1 MEVLYLRDRDKSL
14 FTRYENAL
22 SDGACYADVWN
33 SIWIRSVSDISD
45 NYDKRVYAEYPLL
58 DQLVAKRIKAYLDVE
73 NGEYLSEEFST
84 ERLKFKRFD
93 AFAKNAII
101 DIANNDDSFKFFNP
115 TGLSND
121 AIFESATSE
130 LNYYAIWKNDSIIGV
145 LVINTIELV
154 DSWTIAYYIIPS
166 ARNNGYAKEALYG
179 VIDMIRRHKIF
190 DLQQTG
196 LDDVFIKVFNC
207 KCLKAFKVDCN
218 NVASIKL
225 LESVGFSLE
234 ENIGNKKVYKFII

>member
-84 ERLKFKRFD
+84 EHLKFKRFD

-101 DIANNDDSFKFFNP
+101 DIANNDDSFKFFNQ

-190 DLQQTG
+190 DLQQTD
-196 LDDVFIKVFNC
+196 LNDVFKKVVGC
-207 KCLKAFKVDCN
+207 KCIKALMVDCA

-225 LESVGFSLE
+225 LESIGFSLE
-234 ENIGNKKVYKFII
+234 ENKGNKRIYKMFM

>member
-22 SDGACYADVWN
+22 SDDACYADVWN

-101 DIANNDDSFKFFNP
+101 DIANNDDSFKFFNQ
-115 TGLSND
+115 TGLSNT
-121 AIFESATSE
+121 ALFESATKE

-145 LVINTIELV
+145 IVVNTIELA
-154 DSWTIAYYIIPS
+154 DSWTIAYYIVPS

-179 VIDMIRRHKIF
+179 IIDMIRRHKIF
-190 DLQQTG
+190 DLQQTD
-196 LDDVFIKVFNC
+196 LNDVFKKVVGC
-207 KCLKAFKVDCN
+207 KCIKALMVDCA

-225 LESVGFSLE
+225 LESIGFSLE
-234 ENIGNKKVYKFII
+234 ENKGNKRIYKMLM

>member
-101 DIANNDDSFKFFNP
+101 D
-115 TGLSND
+115 
-121 AIFESATSE
+121 
-130 LNYYAIWKNDSIIGV
+130 
-145 LVINTIELV
+145 
-154 DSWTIAYYIIPS
+154 
-166 ARNNGYAKEALYG
+166 
-179 VIDMIRRHKIF
+179 
-190 DLQQTG
+190 
-196 LDDVFIKVFNC
+196 
-207 KCLKAFKVDCN
+207 
-218 NVASIKL
+218 
-225 LESVGFSLE
+225 
-234 ENIGNKKVYKFII
+234 VYKRQ

>member
-1 MEVLYLRDRDKSL
+1 MEVVYLRDRDKSL

-93 AFAKNAII
+93 AFAKMQLSILQI
-101 DIANNDDSFKFFNP
+101 MTIRLSFQ
-115 TGLSND
+115 SNR
-121 AIFESATSE
+121 
-130 LNYYAIWKNDSIIGV
+130 
-145 LVINTIELV
+145 LVKRR
-154 DSWTIAYYIIPS
+154 YI
-166 ARNNGYAKEALYG
+166 
-179 VIDMIRRHKIF
+179 
-190 DLQQTG
+190 
-196 LDDVFIKVFNC
+196 
-207 KCLKAFKVDCN
+207 
-218 NVASIKL
+218 
-225 LESVGFSLE
+225 
-234 ENIGNKKVYKFII
+234 

>member
-101 DIANNDDSFKFFNP
+101 DIANNDDSFKFFNQ
-115 TGLSND
+115 TGLSNT
-121 AIFESATSE
+121 ALFESATKE

-145 LVINTIELV
+145 IVVNTIELA

-190 DLQQTG
+190 DLQQTD
-196 LDDVFIKVFNC
+196 LNDVFKKVVGC
-207 KCLKAFKVDCN
+207 KCIKALMVDCA

-225 LESVGFSLE
+225 LESIGFSLE
-234 ENIGNKKVYKFII
+234 ENKGNKRIYKMFM

>member
-14 FTRYENAL
+14 FARYENAL
-22 SDGACYADVWN
+22 SENACYADIWN
-33 SIWIRSVSDISD
+33 SVWIRSVSDIAL

-58 DQLVAKRIKAYLDVE
+58 DQLVANRIKAYQYVE
-73 NGEYLSEEFST
+73 NGGYLSEEFST
-84 ERLKFKRFD
+84 KRLSFKRFD
-93 AFAKNAII
+93 VIAKNAII
-101 DIANNDDSFKFFNP
+101 DIANDDDSFNFYNQM
-115 TGLSND
+115 GVSNT
-121 AIFESATSE
+121 ALFESATKE

-145 LVINTIELV
+145 IVVNTIELA
-154 DSWTIAYYIIPS
+154 DSWTIAYYIVPS

-179 VIDMIRRHKIF
+179 IIDMIRRHKIF

-207 KCLKAFKVDCN
+207 KCLKAFNVDCN

-225 LESVGFSLE
+225 LESVGFSFE